1 MSLYS
6 DPPRHRDFRIDKPT
20 LLVCWWATAM
30 CTMIIL
36 LRVTGRFIRTERLFR
51 EDRIAAL
58 ALIPLYIR
66 MGLVHYIL
74 LHATNNTDF
83 TGFDVDEKFL
93 REASIAS
100 GLVLAARIFYAATYV
115 VILTRGVHLVRGFNA
130 NCSRLWVLKY
140 AILEFFERLLGTTW
154 ARSYRISLILV
165 RWTLIATFVAV
176 VISTLTECRPFT
188 HYWQVT
194 PDPGGACRQGY
205 VQLITMAA
213 CNVVTDLILVFFPIP
228 IILTSNMTIKRKFQ
242 LTLLFSLSLPVVAI
256 TLYRVPHIIDQ
267 HGKQQYRSLMA
278 SVELMFA
285 TAAANALVLG
295 SFMRDRGVKKQKFRR
310 NSAVESLDRASTH
323 PRRPTLHRHWGSDED
338 LVRDVGLA
346 LDPEL
351 REPPTHTS
359 AEQAPPAP
367 PGGPAK
373 SLGDAMRSWQ
383 FPQRQRSTA
392 ERSDDSLLPNE
403 LFGAK
408 GDTFSAQRRVSFFD
422 VGGLLEEANGGS
434 SSTQRGES
442 SGSYTNDLPRDPPS
456 PSMPS
461 PTSGFRRGSTNLL
474 QDLGGFLGSGSS
486 RTSRSKSKSKAGTEL
501 QTIPQSRHESTYE
514 PTYNSHGK
522 PDPVLMDPGGLLK

>member
-6 DPPRHRDFRIDKPT
+6 APPRHRDFHVDKPT

-58 ALIPLYIR
+58 ALIPMYIR

-74 LHATNNTDF
+74 LHATNNNDF
-83 TGFDVDEKFL
+83 TGFNIDAEFL
-93 REASIAS
+93 REVSIAS
-100 GLVLAARIFYAATYV
+100 GLVLATRIFYAA
-115 VILTRGVHLVRGFNA
+115 
-130 NCSRLWVLKY
+130 SLWILKY

-154 ARSYRISLILV
+154 ARSYRISLIAV
-165 RWTLIATFVAV
+165 RWTLIATFIAV
-176 VISTLTECRPFT
+176 VISTLAECHPFD
-188 HYWQVT
+188 HYWQVL
-194 PDPGGACRQGY
+194 PDPGGACRQAFA
-205 VQLITMAA
+205 QLITMAT
-213 CNVVTDLILVFFPIP
+213 CNVLTDLILVFFPIP
-228 IILTSNMTIKRKFQ
+228 IILTSNMTIKRKVQ
-242 LTLLFSLSLPVVAI
+242 LTLLFSLSLSVVAV
-256 TLYRVPHIIDQ
+256 TLYRVPHIIEK
-267 HGKQQYRSLMA
+267 HGRQQYRSLMA

-310 NSAVESLDRASTH
+310 TSAADSFDRTSSH

-338 LVRDVGLA
+338 LVRDLGMA

-351 REPPTHTS
+351 REPPAHTNS
-359 AEQAPPAP
+359 EPPTPAP
-367 PGGPAK
+367 PGTPAK
-373 SLGDAMRSWQ
+373 SLGDAMRNWQ
-383 FPQRQRSTA
+383 FPQRQHSTA
-392 ERSDDSLLPNE
+392 ERSDDSLLPHE

-408 GDTFSAQRRVSFFD
+408 GDPLSSQRRVSFFD

-442 SGSYTNDLPRDPPS
+442 SGSYTNDTLQDPPS
-456 PSMPS
+456 PSTGAPS
-461 PTSGFRRGSTNLL
+461 VAFRRGSTTLL
-474 QDLGGFLGSGSS
+474 QDLGGFLATSGGK
-486 RTSRSKSKSKAGTEL
+486 TTRSKSKGQVGTEL
-501 QTIPQSRHESTYE
+501 QTIPQSRLEASYE

-522 PDPVLMDPGGLLK
+522 PDPILMDPGGLLK